1 MKLTKILENTINRKL
16 DLMEAPKSKKD
27 KNMSKYDKIFSDEYL
42 TNLGY
47 GSYKTAIKKVYDS
60 YKKSNNIN
68 YDVLDTFAMNINS
81 FEDLQSFIDQ
91 YAKDQLVTGLYWTA
105 QKEGS

>member
-27 KNMSKYDKIFSDEYL
+27 KNMSKYDKVFSDEYL

-47 GSYKTAIKKVYDS
+47 GSYKTAIK
-60 YKKSNNIN
+60 
-68 YDVLDTFAMNINS
+68 
-81 FEDLQSFIDQ
+81 
-91 YAKDQLVTGLYWTA
+91 
-105 QKEGS
+105 